1 MIHTASFTL
10 IYKFQYTNN
19 KQRIFIVYGQ
29 LAELFMV
36 NHRLKPGEHFFYRQ
50 PVLNE
55 MNIFTFNT
63 VIMKKLFPVPFILFC
78 MLASCKKDEKTSTT
92 PVAKFSISGYEAP
105 SPCTITFI
113 NVSENATSY
122 QWSFGDGGTS
132 VQSNPTHVYASNGS
146 YLLKLIVTGP
156 GGSDSICKLVAIEAP
171 PPANKS
177 AFSYF
182 AEKCIGA
189 PVGISFKTVNPLST
203 NTVWDFGNGIINV
216 NRDPIIQF
224 LVPGDYTIKYSSQ
237 INGVRDT
244 VTRIIQIF

>member
-1 MIHTASFTL
+1 M
-10 IYKFQYTNN
+10 K
-19 KQRIFIVYGQ
+19 RIFLI
-29 LAELFMV
+29 
-36 NHRLKPGEHFFYRQ
+36 
-50 PVLNE
+50 
-55 MNIFTFNT
+55 
-63 VIMKKLFPVPFILFC
+63 PFVMAILFS
-78 MLASCKKDEKTSTT
+78 LSCNRNDDPPANIPK
-92 PVAKFSISGYEAP
+92 ANFSISGYETAA
-105 SPCTITFI
+105 PCTITFI

-189 PVGISFKTVNPLST
+189 PVGISFKTVNSLST

-216 NRDPIIQF
+216 SRDPIIQF